1 MQGVDRP
8 RRVGEMIKRELAAI
22 LRRELQETST
32 GIVSVTGVDVSRDLR
47 YATAYISALGG
58 AKSQGTLIDLLSEQ
72 APSIRYA
79 LGQSLNLRFTPNIR
93 FCYDRT
99 IEEGVRLSRLISDA
113 NAHRVKDD
121 IEDGA

>member
-72 APSIRYA
+72 APSI
-79 LGQSLNLRFTPNIR
+79 LSLIH
-93 FCYDRT
+93 
-99 IEEGVRLSRLISDA
+99 I
-113 NAHRVKDD
+113 
-121 IEDGA
+121 